1 MPAGDTQD
9 PGPKTKDPEFHSGD
23 RVRHAVFGIGRV
35 IEKTGEGA
43 KARVRV
49 NFQGWGEKNLALE
62 FARLERI

>member
-1 MPAGDTQD
+1 MNDERPTMNDFCT
-9 PGPKTKDPEFHSGD
+9 GD